1 MKNINWFTD
10 EPSEIGLHFV
20 AVKYGEGAG
29 TFDFIEW
36 NGTEWLTEYEGEV
49 IAYTT
54 LEGLI
59 RDSDIAWPEEIKEV
73 TTKTDSNLDTSSL
86 WEEM

>member
-1 MKNINWFTD
+1 MKELAI
-10 EPSEIGLHFV
+10 S
-20 AVKYGEGAG
+20 
-29 TFDFIEW
+29 DFIEW
-36 NGTEWLTEYEGEV
+36 NGTKWLTEYEGEA

-73 TTKTDSNLDTSSL
+73 TTKTDSNLDTNSL
-86 WEEM
+86 WKEI

>member
-1 MKNINWFTD
+1 MSNINWFTD
-10 EPSEIGLHFV
+10 KPSEIGLHFV

-29 TFDFIEW
+29 TFDFVEW
-36 NGTEWLTEYEGEV
+36 DGRKWLTEYEGNV

-59 RDSDIAWPEEIKEV
+59 RGCDIAWPEDTKEV
-73 TTKTDSNLDTSSL
+73 ITKKDSKLDADSL

>member
-36 NGTEWLTEYEGEV
+36 NGTKWLTEYEGEV

-86 WEEM
+86 WKEI

>member
-1 MKNINWFTD
+1 MKSINWFTD
-10 EPSEIGLHFV
+10 EPSEIGLYFV

-29 TFDFIEW
+29 TFDYIEW
-36 NGTEWLTEYEGEV
+36 NGNKWLTEYEGNV

-59 RDSDIAWPEEIKEV
+59 RDSNIEWPEE
-73 TTKTDSNLDTSSL
+73 TKKVELKKDPNIDGDNL